1 MRKALMK
8 LDAKIAQRKARTIA
22 RKNQREEEAKRAK
35 TEEKRNHVEEVTSSD
50 EDNVEEEHG
59 KEEAKT
65 EKTEEKR
72 NHVEEEHGTLHLPAR
87 TSYIYLPARI
97 P

>member
-1 MRKALMK
+1 MGAMRMEMRKK
-8 LDAKIAQRKARTIA
+8 PVK
-22 RKNQREEEAKRAK
+22 REELKEEAKRAK

-65 EKTEEKR
+65 EKTEETEASTGMHQTTTPQR
-72 NHVEEEHGTLHLPAR
+72 LH
-87 TSYIYLPARI
+87 
-97 P
+97 

>member
-1 MRKALMK
+1 MFEEEKKTDADMRNALMK
-8 LDAKIAQRKARTIA
+8 LDAKIAQRKARKFA
-22 RKNQREEEAKRAK
+22 RKNQRE
-35 TEEKRNHVEEVTSSD
+35 
-50 EDNVEEEHG
+50 
-59 KEEAKT
+59 EEAKT